1 MSDNKERRKGWTE
14 LHFALNNGKLDE
26 AKELR
31 KKGADINAKSLD
43 EAGETPLHAALM
55 APAPQ
60 LLEVVKWALSE
71 GADPN
76 AADNNGMVP
85 MVLVRVF
92 SDDVQ
97 AKLTALLREYGAVEP
112 KMPKFPSA
120 K

>member
-1 MSDNKERRKGWTE
+1 MSDNRERRKGWTE

-31 KKGADINAKSLD
+31 QKGADINAKSLD

-60 LLEVVKWALSE
+60 LLEAVKWVLSE
-71 GADPN
+71 GANPN
-76 AADNNGMVP
+76 VEDNNGMAP
-85 MVLVRVF
+85 MALVRLF
-92 SDDVQ
+92 SDDVE
-97 AKLTALLREYGAVEP
+97 AKITALLREHGAAEL
-112 KMPKFPSA
+112 KMPKLPWE